1 MRKKNK
7 VDMTVTEQLN
17 AISDRMCEEYCKYYE
32 KMKDMDEE
40 ESEKYADVYCL
51 NCPLGEL

>member
-1 MRKKNK
+1 MRKNNK
-7 VDMTVTEQLN
+7 LDMTVTEQLN
-17 AISDRMCEEYCKYYE
+17 AIGDRMCEEYCKYYE